1 MAGGRWLENLGLKR
15 KRGLGRVF
23 PFSVKTVSVKHQTQP
38 SQPPELTYIRDQVCL
53 SVCASLS
60 VSLSVSRPR
69 NRRKEPEVSAQQKRV
84 LRRNVPLHPPPP
96 ASPPGWSWSRPRP
109 SGAHRGHKTMKETER
124 RRKGEQEEERRKGHF
139 R

>member
-60 VSLSVSRPR
+60 VSLSLSTQKQKKRAGGERSAEEGPAEECPSAPTASRFPSWLVLVTPQAFR
-69 NRRKEPEVSAQQKRV
+69 GPSWPQDDEGNRKKKKR
-84 LRRNVPLHPPPP
+84 RT
-96 ASPPGWSWSRPRP
+96 G
-109 SGAHRGHKTMKETER
+109 GGEK
-124 RRKGEQEEERRKGHF
+124 KGTL
-139 R
+139 